1 MPFTPDAEIN
11 DQEILYRAIHPN
23 HWNDEEDRP
32 TSAAFKD
39 KQGVSVDRDGDRT
52 GAQCLAFL
60 LTGRDNYGACSL
72 KAGIVTT
79 IGAFI
84 KPAQLPENSYHAL
97 ILESEEKIHLSNSK
111 ARSLSKATEIH
122 IKPVK

>member
-1 MPFTPDAEIN
+1 MHFTPDSEIY

-23 HWNDEEDRP
+23 HWNHEEDRP

-52 GAQCLAFL
+52 GDQCLTFL
-60 LTGRDNYGACSL
+60 LTNRDNYGACSL
-72 KAGIVTT
+72 KAGFVTS

-111 ARSLSKATEIH
+111 ARLLSKTAEIH
-122 IKPVK
+122 IKPIK